1 MIAFLLQLCGCSI
14 DTDSKKDDN
23 EKAVVSNVEESN
35 QNEKLI
41 IYDKQQVLGEIYHFG
56 NIIQIDNGI
65 IYSKWSNNRE
75 SAAAMEY
82 YRYNYNDNKSIYLG
96 EINGWS
102 LQTQE
107 TAYINNHVYFFAS
120 TGDVASYDN
129 RELKLMDINVEQG
142 VMSEV
147 FSEKGGFPYC
157 TIEKRNDSVLMA
169 KVNKD
174 GSSVEEYNP
183 QTGKI
188 QKLKSVE
195 YDDEKNIGEAIR
207 SISVDEENNTIS
219 LLILENE
226 IEISPTLSIETY
238 DYDFNLMKKRD
249 ISSVF
254 SDENE
259 IIQGVMSFECNDSYF
274 YYENFS
280 VTRYLG
286 LFKNNTID
294 PINVIDETF
303 EMSRETV
310 KDNFKL
316 FYQFGNS
323 NKSLYLFDTNECRLS
338 KSTLKTEDE
347 RYYIINMSKNKN
359 DLAILLEYKDPNSG
373 EKLDTVLYNI
383 GLSELVFK

>member
-14 DTDSKKDDN
+14 DTDSKMNDN
-23 EKAVVSNVEESN
+23 EKAVVSNEEESN

-65 IYSKWSNNRE
+65 IYSKWSDNKE

-82 YRYNYNDNKSIYLG
+82 YRYNYNDNKSIFLG

-107 TAYINNHVYFFAS
+107 TAFINNHVYFFAS

-129 RELKLMDINVEQG
+129 RELKLMDLNLERD

-157 TIEKRNDSVLMA
+157 SIEKINDSVLMA
-169 KVNKD
+169 KVNKN

-183 QTGKI
+183 QTGQIK
-188 QKLKSVE
+188 KLKSVE

-219 LLILENE
+219 LLVLENN
-226 IEISPTLSIETY
+226 IDTSPTLSIETY
-238 DYDFNLMKKRD
+238 DYDFKLLNKRD
-249 ISSVF
+249 ISSIF

-286 LFKNNTID
+286 LFKNNAIE

-303 EMSRETV
+303 AMSRETE

-316 FYQFGNS
+316 FYQFGDNS
-323 NKSLYLFDTNECRLS
+323 KSLYLFDTNECRIR
-338 KSTLKTEDE
+338 KTTLNTEDE
-347 RYYIINMSKNKN
+347 RYYIINMSKNN
-359 DLAILLEYKDPNSG
+359 DDLAILLEYKDPNSG
-373 EKLDTVLYNI
+373 EKLDTVLFNI

>member
-14 DTDSKKDDN
+14 YTDSKKDDN
-23 EKAVVSNVEESN
+23 EKVVVSNVEESN

-169 KVNKD
+169 KVNKN

-219 LLILENE
+219 LLVLENE
-226 IEISPTLSIETY
+226 IETSPTLSIETY

-294 PINVIDETF
+294 PINIIDETF

-316 FYQFGNS
+316 FYQFGDS